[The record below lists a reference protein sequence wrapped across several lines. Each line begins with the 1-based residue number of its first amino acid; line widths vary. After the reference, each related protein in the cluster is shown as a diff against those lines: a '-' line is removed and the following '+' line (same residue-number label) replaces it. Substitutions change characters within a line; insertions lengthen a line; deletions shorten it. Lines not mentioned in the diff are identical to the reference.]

1 MKKNEQDNKKMDTPI
16 RAYCYMRVATVA
28 QLSPEERKKYLALHP
43 EEGEKH
49 DADSD
54 S

>member
-1 MKKNEQDNKKMDTPI
+1 MKKNKAGKRDKPI
-16 RAYCYMRVATVA
+16 RAVCYMRVATVA
-28 QLSPEERKKYLALHP
+28 QLSPEEQKKYLASHP